1 MANSPERIVIDTN
14 IFISFLISD
23 TYGKLDQRIQNNQ
36 CRIILSVELLEEFL
50 DVVSRPKFKKYF
62 SNKSVTMLLEGL
74 QEYADLINVK
84 SKVNV
89 CRDKKDNFLLNLCVD
104 GKADFLITGDEDL
117 LVLKKYKKTTILK
130 ISDYLK
136 RWWMLKRWKWILNFE
151 F

>member
-136 RWWMLKRWKWILNFE
+136 R
-151 F
+151 